1 MDFLPAPYWRNSW
14 ICVSVLDFLKP
25 KLQSANPT
33 FQCNRRQLIQK
44 SRYTTHFQLVCSC
57 ERAYYETLQFSHFG
71 VLSFHSISMFVVCS
85 WVTGKQ
91 SALSAAY
98 HAKWGS
104 VAHKLTKYSRKTV
117 ASDIPTPRL
126 FVVISA
132 AAGRVKRKRRV
143 LFVCVGCI
151 FYSARS
157 PRPAGESPASLAA
170 LFAGALFQAPP
181 CVFSLSHTVTRRGV
195 QVQGS
200 IREINAA
207 SAEKGRG
214 LIKICFTIGADH
226 SRTKI
231 ITGALSTDGERERE
245 REKNGARWLFLSVR
259 RRYTNVYRSRTQM
272 PIGNAKC
279 VRGQQEADFI
289 VDQIHDCIF

>member
-1 MDFLPAPYWRNSW
+1 
-14 ICVSVLDFLKP
+14 
-25 KLQSANPT
+25 
-33 FQCNRRQLIQK
+33 
-44 SRYTTHFQLVCSC
+44 
-57 ERAYYETLQFSHFG
+57 
-71 VLSFHSISMFVVCS
+71 
-85 WVTGKQ
+85 
-91 SALSAAY
+91 
-98 HAKWGS
+98 
-104 VAHKLTKYSRKTV
+104 
-117 ASDIPTPRL
+117 
-126 FVVISA
+126 
-132 AAGRVKRKRRV
+132 
-143 LFVCVGCI
+143 
-151 FYSARS
+151 
-157 PRPAGESPASLAA
+157 
-170 LFAGALFQAPP
+170 
-181 CVFSLSHTVTRRGV
+181 VTRRGV

-245 REKNGARWLFLSVR
+245 RERVR